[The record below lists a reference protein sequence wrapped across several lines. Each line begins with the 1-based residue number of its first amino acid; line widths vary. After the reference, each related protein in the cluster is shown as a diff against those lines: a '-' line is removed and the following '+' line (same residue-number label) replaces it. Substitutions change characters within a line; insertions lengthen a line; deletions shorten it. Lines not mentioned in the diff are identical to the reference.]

1 MLDSFPFSVKA
12 KLELRSAWTYSY
24 CQHFQVLV
32 YSSFNSEYGQLL
44 GKYDGDMPL
53 DQKFDIRMENGYV
66 RGSYVTILDERDPPS
81 LDVAEVQVYG
91 SERRFSPNDM
101 NDDNLWIFLSIVY
114 MT

>member
-1 MLDSFPFSVKA
+1 M
-12 KLELRSAWTYSY
+12 
-24 CQHFQVLV
+24 
-32 YSSFNSEYGQLL
+32 

-91 SERRFSPNDM
+91 SERRFSPID
-101 NDDNLWIFLSIVY
+101 IYICGSIY
-114 MT
+114 IMIICGYSYL

>member
-1 MLDSFPFSVKA
+1 MTVVTNIIYVCYL
-12 KLELRSAWTYSY
+12 Y

-53 DQKFDIRMENGYV
+53 DQKFDIRMENGYA

-91 SERRFSPNDM
+91 SKRRYSRINI
-101 NDDNLWIFLSIVY
+101 LIICGYSEQY